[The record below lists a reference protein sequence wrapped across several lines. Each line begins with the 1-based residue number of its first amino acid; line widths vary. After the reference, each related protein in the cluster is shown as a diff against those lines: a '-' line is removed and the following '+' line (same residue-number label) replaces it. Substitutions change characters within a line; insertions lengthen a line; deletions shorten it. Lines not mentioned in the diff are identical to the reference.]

1 MAITWYPFSGIVN
14 LKKND
19 LLITYVHYELLPF
32 NRNKNR
38 FVLFFAAESDKL
50 QVDFQK
56 VEQLEDKI
64 TTELVMLKEKNAN
77 MEKEL
82 ETYSDL
88 DKLRDQSEKKRKVNY
103 STNK

>member
-1 MAITWYPFSGIVN
+1 MSYCPSIEI
-14 LKKND
+14 
-19 LLITYVHYELLPF
+19 
-32 NRNKNR
+32 NR

-82 ETYSDL
+82 ETYTDL

>member
-1 MAITWYPFSGIVN
+1 M
-14 LKKND
+14 
-19 LLITYVHYELLPF
+19 
-32 NRNKNR
+32 
-38 FVLFFAAESDKL
+38 LFFSAESDKL

-77 MEKEL
+77 MENEL

-88 DKLRDQSEKKRKVNY
+88 DKLRDQSEKKRKVIYRTYKYIGQGYLFVY
-103 STNK
+103 SNIK

>member
-1 MAITWYPFSGIVN
+1 M
-14 LKKND
+14 
-19 LLITYVHYELLPF
+19 
-32 NRNKNR
+32 
-38 FVLFFAAESDKL
+38 LFFSAESDKL

-77 MEKEL
+77 MENEL

-88 DKLRDQSEKKRKVNY
+88 DKLRDQSEKKRKVIYRTYKYIGQGYLFVY
-103 STNK
+103 SNIKYDQTLFEVYLSR

>member
-1 MAITWYPFSGIVN
+1 MSTMSYCSSIEI
-14 LKKND
+14 
-19 LLITYVHYELLPF
+19 
-32 NRNKNR
+32 NR